1 MKKILLILVL
11 ILGYNALSEAQLFR
25 PHKYLPV
32 DSPKL
37 KIVYQYNFNKDS
49 TDRDRISRRTMLLN
63 IGDSISLFVDKN
75 ALWYEK
81 EMDKIFTVEQLQ
93 QWGQDNINRLS
104 HESFKILKNNS
115 GNKLIYWDYM
125 LGLGYLKY
133 EEKPDFNW
141 EITED
146 TMNLLGFTVQKA
158 FLNYGGRRWEAWF
171 APKIPISDGPYK
183 FMGLPGLIL
192 KMNDTKNYYVF
203 EAITIENP
211 QSEDFIGMQDV
222 NFINITREKY
232 LEMVRKFREDF
243 LNQAAAEQL
252 PNEQDRKRVVE
263 NLRRNNNSIELK

>member
-1 MKKILLILVL
+1 MKRIFVVFVL
-11 ILGYNALSEAQLFR
+11 TFCFNANSEAQLFR

-49 TDRDRISRRTMLLN
+49 TDRDRISRRTMFLN

-104 HESFKILKNNS
+104 HESFKILKYKS

-158 FLNYGGRRWEAWF
+158 LLNYGGRRWEAWF

-192 KMNDTKNYYVF
+192 KMNDTKYYYVF
-203 EAITIENP
+203 EAISIENP
-211 QSEDFIGMQDV
+211 QPDDFISMQDE

-263 NLRRNNNSIELK
+263 NLRRNNNSIELR